1 MNLMDENLQK
11 FIRACI
17 TCIIAWIALVGCS
30 KDDDFVSTYSER
42 QEKAFALF
50 NGTWADIQFSNLS
63 GGEFC
68 CRLIILA
75 TFAIVLHIS
84 MAVARTANN
93 PLAVFLYPDGNIYRH
108 CTPVEI
114 CNGNPAIDGEV
125 QRERQCR
132 FSIACKHHP
141 ISKPIQPFLRTKKRE
156 SHFCN
161 SLVFSFCNSLVFSG
175 VTGNRTRDTRI
186 FSPLLYQLSYDTI
199 FSFRDCKDSQ
209 HFFVCKFF
217 LCF

>member
-93 PLAVFLYPDGNIYRH
+93 PLAVFLYPDGNIYIGIVPPWKSVMEILPLMVKYNGKGNAVFLLPANI
-108 CTPVEI
+108 TPF
-114 CNGNPAIDGEV
+114 PS
-125 QRERQCR
+125 QFSR
-132 FSIACKHHP
+132 F
-141 ISKPIQPFLRTKKRE
+141 
-156 SHFCN
+156 
-161 SLVFSFCNSLVFSG
+161 
-175 VTGNRTRDTRI
+175 
-186 FSPLLYQLSYDTI
+186 
-199 FSFRDCKDSQ
+199 
-209 HFFVCKFF
+209 
-217 LCF
+217 

>member
-1 MNLMDENLQK
+1 MNLMDENLKK

-93 PLAVFLYPDGNIYRH
+93 PLAVFLYPDGNIYIGIV
-108 CTPVEI
+108 PPWKSVME
-114 CNGNPAIDGEV
+114 
-125 QRERQCR
+125 
-132 FSIACKHHP
+132 
-141 ISKPIQPFLRTKKRE
+141 IQPCR
-156 SHFCN
+156 C
-161 SLVFSFCNSLVFSG
+161 
-175 VTGNRTRDTRI
+175 
-186 FSPLLYQLSYDTI
+186 
-199 FSFRDCKDSQ
+199 
-209 HFFVCKFF
+209 
-217 LCF
+217 